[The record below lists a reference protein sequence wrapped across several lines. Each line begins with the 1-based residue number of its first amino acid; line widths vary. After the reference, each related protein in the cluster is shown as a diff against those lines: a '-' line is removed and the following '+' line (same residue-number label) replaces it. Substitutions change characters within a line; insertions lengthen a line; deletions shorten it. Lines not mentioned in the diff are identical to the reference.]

1 MGLKGISKVFHLR
14 ATLDKGPKSKV
25 QWNWPFLL
33 VQRPLNKGQIPR
45 QIKLWF
51 SLHDIILEVKPIGPD
66 KKKSLNEVHGL
77 ENQSVS

>member
-1 MGLKGISKVFHLR
+1 MGLKGKSKLLHLK

-33 VQRPLNKGQIPR
+33 EPKPLNKGPIPR

-51 SLHDIILEVKPIGPD
+51 SLHDIISEGEPIGPNQ
-66 KKKSLNEVHGL
+66 KKRV
-77 ENQSVS
+77 